1 MLKAKNVRPSVRTLG
16 NKNFTRKASLPF
28 IENPSDKPS
37 NTAPVINKPMP
48 ENKEPYHNNSF
59 VVGKSIYRVING
71 AHVGCTLILKLQ
83 IDLLL
88 FKICFGV
95 GKSIYRVKKG
105 LMKSNVGCEK
115 VLVQA
120 RNIVLNSKLN
130 VYCCCYKSIKH

>member
-83 IDLLL
+83 I
-88 FKICFGV
+88 
-95 GKSIYRVKKG
+95 
-105 LMKSNVGCEK
+105 
-115 VLVQA
+115 VLESA
-120 RNIVLNSKLN
+120 NPFIELKRD
-130 VYCCCYKSIKH
+130 

>member
-48 ENKEPYHNNSF
+48 ENKEAYHNNSF

-83 IDLLL
+83 I
-88 FKICFGV
+88 
-95 GKSIYRVKKG
+95 
-105 LMKSNVGCEK
+105 
-115 VLVQA
+115 VLESA
-120 RNIVLNSKLN
+120 NPFIELKRD
-130 VYCCCYKSIKH
+130 